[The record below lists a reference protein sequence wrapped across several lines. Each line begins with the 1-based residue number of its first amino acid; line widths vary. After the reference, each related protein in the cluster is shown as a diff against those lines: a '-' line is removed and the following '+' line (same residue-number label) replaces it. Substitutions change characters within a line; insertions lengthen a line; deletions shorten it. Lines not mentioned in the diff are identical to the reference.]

1 LEEEISKVQ
10 PTEQYEQPP
19 QLFWNAGSKAAT
31 ELVELSRDQVGDAF
45 LKPMVGRGATYADI
59 DLDGDLDILLIS
71 NGGPPRLLRNEQ
83 SLGNHWL
90 QVKLIGKAPNR
101 DAIGAE
107 VRVQLGDSL
116 LRRQVA
122 PTRSYLSQCEL
133 PVTFG
138 LGKEN
143 KISKM
148 EIAWPD
154 GTLQLIENPQIDQK
168 VTIEQSS
175 P

>member
-1 LEEEISKVQ
+1 
-10 PTEQYEQPP
+10 
-19 QLFWNAGSKAAT
+19 
-31 ELVELSRDQVGDAF
+31 
-45 LKPMVGRGATYADI
+45 
-59 DLDGDLDILLIS
+59 
-71 NGGPPRLLRNEQ
+71 
-83 SLGNHWL
+83 
-90 QVKLIGKAPNR
+90 
-101 DAIGAE
+101 
-107 VRVQLGDSL
+107 LGDSL